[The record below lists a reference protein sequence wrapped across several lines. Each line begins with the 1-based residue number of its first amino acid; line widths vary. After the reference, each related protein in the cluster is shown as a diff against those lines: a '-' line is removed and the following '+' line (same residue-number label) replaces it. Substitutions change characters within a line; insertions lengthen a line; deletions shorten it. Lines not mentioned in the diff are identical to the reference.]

1 VTCSASA
8 EVLDDRTASP
18 FRDRV
23 FRAFDIVAGE
33 ESRLGLAVSGGS
45 DSTALLMLARE
56 WAGPHRTLHVATVD
70 HGLRAEA
77 AEEARQAA
85 ALCARLGLPHQTLA
99 WRPDRPAA
107 QADARAARHRLL
119 AEWAKAHALPA
130 ICLGHTRDD
139 RIETFLIRAR
149 AGSHWRGLAG
159 PMPSAPSPVWPEGEG
174 VRLAR
179 PLLAFGRQALRDDLV
194 RRAIP
199 WIEDPSNAAT
209 KYERVRMRRLAARL
223 DEATQ
228 ARIVAVMDRLA
239 ELRSAAAGL
248 AREALANHV
257 HIASSEAQP
266 SEARLD
272 AAAFRSLSAEA
283 RLRLVEALVMAAGH
297 AGFPPEPRRLER
309 LAQRLALPGGVGAGA
324 TLAGAWV
331 RETGA
336 GLRFRPAP
344 PRRSAAKDPAPGF
357 SLARATA
364 LLGDPRIAAFRV

>member
-1 VTCSASA
+1 MVNFAFMATATGMVVAATAALVFPMLRKGRSPARSHGTLGWVLAIATVLPIGALAAGLGLGSGFVQAQTPPATAAAAASA
-8 EVLDDRTASP
+8 PQAALPKVSIKASVESDSRTA
-18 FRDRV
+18 
-23 FRAFDIVAGE
+23 
-33 ESRLGLAVSGGS
+33 
-45 DSTALLMLARE
+45 
-56 WAGPHRTLHVATVD
+56 
-70 HGLRAEA
+70 
-77 AEEARQAA
+77 
-85 ALCARLGLPHQTLA
+85 TLA
-99 WRPDRPAA
+99 
-107 QADARAARHRLL
+107 
-119 AEWAKAHALPA
+119 K
-130 ICLGHTRDD
+130 
-139 RIETFLIRAR
+139 
-149 AGSHWRGLAG
+149 
-159 PMPSAPSPVWPEGEG
+159 
-174 VRLAR
+174 
-179 PLLAFGRQALRDDLV
+179 GRQALRDDLL

-223 DEATQ
+223 SDATQ
-228 ARIVAVMDRLA
+228 ARIVGVMDRLA

-257 HIASSEAQP
+257 HVSPSEAQP

-297 AGFPPEPRRLER
+297 AHFPPEPRRLER
-309 LAQRLALPGGVGAGA
+309 LAEGLTLPGGVGAGA

-336 GLRFRPAP
+336 DLCFRPAP
-344 PRRSAAKDPAPGF
+344 PRRSAAKEPAPGF